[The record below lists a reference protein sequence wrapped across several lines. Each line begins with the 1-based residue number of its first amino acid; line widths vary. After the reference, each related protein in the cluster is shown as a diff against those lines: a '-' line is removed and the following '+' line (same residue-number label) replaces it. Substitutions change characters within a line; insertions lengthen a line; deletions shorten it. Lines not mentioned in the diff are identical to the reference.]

1 MPDPDPS
8 RRHMAV
14 GAVLVGGASRRMG
27 RAKAFLEL
35 DGTVLAE
42 RVGRAL
48 ASAGCDPVV
57 LVGRPPN
64 ASPADF
70 DALAVRLDWGV
81 VEDRWPG
88 EGPLGAIVSVFDAIP
103 DDVDVVIAACDLPDL
118 DATTVGALWPTS
130 ADDADMVP
138 DDADAVVA
146 RTDRIEP
153 LLARWRPSAR
163 ARARSVFSAGGRAVV
178 DVLADLHVHE
188 VDVPVARLR
197 NVNTP
202 GDLGR

>member
-1 MPDPDPS
+1 MPEPDPS
-8 RRHMAV
+8 RRDVAV

-27 RAKAFLEL
+27 RAKALLEV
-35 DGTVLAE
+35 DGVVLAE

-48 ASAGCDPVV
+48 ASAGCDPIV
-57 LVGRPPN
+57 LVGRPPTV
-64 ASPADF
+64 PAADL
-70 DALAVRLDWGV
+70 DALVERLGWEV

-88 EGPLGAIVSVFDAIP
+88 EGPLGAIVSVFDTVPA
-103 DDVDVVIAACDLPDL
+103 DADVVIAACDLPDL
-118 DATTVGALWPTS
+118 DAETVRRLWPELPAGHGS
-130 ADDADMVP
+130 DV
-138 DDADAVVA
+138 VVA
-146 RTDRIEP
+146 RTDRLEP
-153 LLARWRPSAR
+153 LLGRWRPSAR

-178 DVLADLHVHE
+178 DLLAELDLLE